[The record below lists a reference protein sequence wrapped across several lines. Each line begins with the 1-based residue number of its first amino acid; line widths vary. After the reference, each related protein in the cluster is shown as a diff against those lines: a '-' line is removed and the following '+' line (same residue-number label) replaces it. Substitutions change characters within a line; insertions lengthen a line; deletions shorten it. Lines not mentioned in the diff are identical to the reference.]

1 MGLLQRLVSGYLLS
15 RVLNRGRRRRGYG
28 RSPYMAR
35 RPRGR
40 GQVHVTGCCLPIPCG
55 AVVGLSA
62 VTAGALHR
70 LRK

>member
-1 MGLLQRLVSGYLLS
+1 MS
-15 RVLNRGRRRRGYG
+15 RRR
-28 RSPYMAR
+28 
-35 RPRGR
+35 RGR